1 MDGHEAAAELERVVR
16 GLGFKGVEVL
26 TNVAGRELSD
36 SAFAPFWVKA
46 AELGVL
52 VVIHPSGFAA
62 NPLKHLQRL
71 DLDYPFTGRQHAILA
86 AVHAGGFGPVRSIRY
101 RTAFW

>member
-1 MDGHEAAAELERVVR
+1 M
-16 GLGFKGVEVL
+16 
-26 TNVAGRELSD
+26 AGRELSD

-101 RTAFW
+101 CTAFW